1 MDKDWDWKEFG
12 IEYDEGAED
21 IDEPLAGL
29 NGDGEI
35 FVLGLTDTPADSER
49 SLLLKTLQRL
59 RDHCP
64 PIDASTAANEYSIS
78 KRSGRRVVASRQYLN
93 NRHTRFQ
100 CSLRLRQ
107 VAPTLSTQTREP
119 ELDADHSVIV
129 IEDTNWSPSD
139 NLPRT
144 PLRNAANGHSIS
156 LRPVLD
162 TPKATSCQHL
172 NYYRT
177 WTSTPPDTAPTYS
190 HLVGAPTK

>member
-1 MDKDWDWKEFG
+1 MWKEFG
-12 IEYDEGAED
+12 IEYDEGAEG
-21 IDEPLAGL
+21 IDEPSREL

-35 FVLGLTDTPADSER
+35 SALGLTDTPADSER
-49 SLLLKTLQRL
+49 SLLLKTLQRR

-64 PIDASTAANEYSIS
+64 PAIDASTAANEYSIS
-78 KRSGRRVVASRQYLN
+78 TRSGRRVVASRQHLN
-93 NRHTRFQ
+93 NSHTRFQ
-100 CSLRLRQ
+100 CSLRLRP
-107 VAPTLSTQTREP
+107 ASTLSTRKREP
-119 ELDADHSVIV
+119 EFDTGHVVIV
-129 IEDTNWSPSD
+129 IEDTLSFSNP
-139 NLPRT
+139 P
-144 PLRNAANGHSIS
+144 PPPHYYAANGHSIS